1 MHIHSYQR
9 NQNSINYLS
18 YANPIIFNYSIS
30 NYNLELVSNFKDLEI
45 IFDSKLN
52 FSYHTEFI
60 KNKAM
65 RILDFIKRSCED
77 FRDPFA
83 LKILYCSLIRS
94 NLEYY
99 PLILINNTSKQNDTT
114 EATHTAHLEMSPLLG
129 IFISFNKSN
138 KINDKPLIIHYF
150 SQNLI
155 KKILKIFI
163 IIEQLTTI
171 ECIKTDNKTLF
182 PHIHTALFKIYLQKK
197 NTSLVIRFCRFR
209 KLEKH

>member
-1 MHIHSYQR
+1 MRFNLIR
-9 NQNSINYLS
+9 
-18 YANPIIFNYSIS
+18 NPIIFNYSIS

-114 EATHTAHLEMSPLLG
+114 EAVHNNFLRFMY
-129 IFISFNKSN
+129 FKFNLHRLPHGSYN
-138 KINDKPLIIHYF
+138 NNLNYL
-150 SQNLI
+150 NLI
-155 KKILKIFI
+155 PLKTRHI
-163 IIEQLTTI
+163 QLI
-171 ECIKTDNKTLF
+171 SKCLHCWE
-182 PHIHTALFKIYLQKK
+182 
-197 NTSLVIRFCRFR
+197 
-209 KLEKH
+209 